1 MATPLMPILNAL
13 IAAAAFGLSAPLS
26 KRLLDVVSPLFLA
39 GLLYLGAGLFLGLTR
54 LVWRRRPTA
63 GRPLAPRD
71 RRILAAVVLVGGVL
85 APPLLLWGLAR
96 SLATT
101 TALLLNLEVVFT
113 ALLAGL
119 VFGEHLGPRVV
130 IAAAVM
136 ALGGI
141 ALGWTSGGPEITAA
155 AGAVALACL
164 LWALDNNLTRLIAE
178 ADPLLIVEV
187 KGLVAG
193 TVNVVLALASVQSPP
208 SPVTIAFGL
217 ALGAVSYGTCL
228 VLFILAMRE
237 LGASRAG
244 AYFSTERF
252 FGSAG
257 GLVLLGESPPT
268 GPTRSSER
276 SDVSAVARETEAR
289 GYHAA
294 WTGEASGYDAI
305 TLMATIASHTERLHV
320 GSAVVSVQTRTPV
333 VLGQSAAT
341 LNHLAPGRVVLGIG
355 VSSKVIVGDWHGLS
369 FAPSLQQIRE
379 AVQIIRAVASGERV
393 SFEGKFYK
401 VKNFRLTVPPP
412 AKPVRVVLA
421 ALGSEMLELAGEI
434 ADGVVLNWIPP

>member
-1 MATPLMPILNAL
+1 MPILNAL

-26 KRLLDVVSPLFLA
+26 KLLLDVVSPLFLA

-96 SLATT
+96 SPATT

-155 AGAVALACL
+155 AVAVALACL
-164 LWALDNNLTRLIAE
+164 LWALDNNLTRLIADS
-178 ADPLLIVEV
+178 DPLLIVEV

-193 TVNVVLALASVQSPP
+193 SVNTLLAVLSGQPWPAPGTV
-208 SPVTIAFGL
+208 GL
-217 ALGAVSYGTCL
+217 GMALGAVSYGTSL
-228 VLFILAMRE
+228 VLFILAMRN
-237 LGASRAG
+237 LGAARAG
-244 AYFSTERF
+244 AYFAAAPF
-252 FGSAG
+252 FGAAG
-257 GLVLLGESPPT
+257 GLALGEPPT
-268 GPTRSSER
+268 AGLL
-276 SDVSAVARETEAR
+276 VA
-289 GYHAA
+289 AA
-294 WTGEASGYDAI
+294 
-305 TLMATIASHTERLHV
+305 LMAGATWLLVHERHSHRH
-320 GSAVVSVQTRTPV
+320 R
-333 VLGQSAAT
+333 
-341 LNHLAPGRVVLGIG
+341 H
-355 VSSKVIVGDWHGLS
+355 
-369 FAPSLQQIRE
+369 APSTHNHRHVHDAHHQHE
-379 AVQIIRAVASGERV
+379 HGGW
-393 SFEGKFYK
+393 EGPEPHDHPHS
-401 VKNFRLTVPPP
+401 TGP
-412 AKPVRVVLA
+412 
-421 ALGSEMLELAGEI
+421 LEHEHPHTPDIHHDHGHR
-434 ADGVVLNWIPP
+434 

>member
-26 KRLLDVVSPLFLA
+26 KLLLDVVSPLFLA

-164 LWALDNNLTRLIAE
+164 LWALDNNLTRLIADS
-178 ADPLLIVEV
+178 DPLLIVEV

-193 TVNVVLALASVQSPP
+193 SVNTLLAVLSGQPWPAPGTV
-208 SPVTIAFGL
+208 GL
-217 ALGAVSYGTCL
+217 GMALGAVSYGTSL
-228 VLFILAMRE
+228 VLFILAMRN
-237 LGASRAG
+237 LGAARAG
-244 AYFSTERF
+244 AYFATAPF
-252 FGSAG
+252 FGAAG
-257 GLVLLGESPPT
+257 GLALGEPLTAGLLAAAALMAGATWLLVHERHSHRHQHAPSAHSHRHIHDAHHQHEHGGWEGPEPHDHPHST
-268 GPTRSSER
+268 GPLEH
-276 SDVSAVARETEAR
+276 E
-289 GYHAA
+289 HP
-294 WTGEASGYDAI
+294 
-305 TLMATIASHTERLHV
+305 HTPDIH
-320 GSAVVSVQTRTPV
+320 
-333 VLGQSAAT
+333 
-341 LNHLAPGRVVLGIG
+341 H
-355 VSSKVIVGDWHGLS
+355 DHGH
-369 FAPSLQQIRE
+369 R
-379 AVQIIRAVASGERV
+379 
-393 SFEGKFYK
+393 
-401 VKNFRLTVPPP
+401 
-412 AKPVRVVLA
+412 
-421 ALGSEMLELAGEI
+421 
-434 ADGVVLNWIPP
+434 